1 MADPFVTPFDLYRA
15 SLSFALQMLSF
26 SHEARQRACEFEM
39 QRVRR
44 DMAAA
49 HAVRNV
55 ASDAHDWSEFATS
68 YQALVRD
75 YLATTMNLWL
85 QGLASAVRGQ
95 RGFSEGLCEAS
106 ATWQSA
112 WSEHWPTH
120 VPMNPAMLPWQ
131 EWQQRTQNAVAGM
144 PYGRAG
150 RAGASQV
157 TTFNSASRS
166 ALPVGSGGEKQGEP
180 HVG

>member
-1 MADPFVTPFDLYRA
+1 MADRFVTPFDLYRA

-39 QRVRR
+39 QRARR

-49 HAVRNV
+49 HAVRN
-55 ASDAHDWSEFATS
+55 AAAAAGDWSEFAAS
-68 YQALVRD
+68 YQASVRD
-75 YLATTMNLWL
+75 YLATTVNLWQ
-85 QGLASAVRGQ
+85 QGLGSAVQGQ
-95 RGFSEGLCEAS
+95 RGFSEGLCEAL

-112 WSEHWPTH
+112 WREQWPTH
-120 VPMNPAMLPWQ
+120 VPMNPVMLPWQ
-131 EWQQRTQNAVAGM
+131 AWQQQTQSAVAGM

-150 RAGASQV
+150 RTGASQV
-157 TTFNSASRS
+157 TPFDLASRGVS
-166 ALPVGSGGEKQGEP
+166 PVASGGEKQGEP